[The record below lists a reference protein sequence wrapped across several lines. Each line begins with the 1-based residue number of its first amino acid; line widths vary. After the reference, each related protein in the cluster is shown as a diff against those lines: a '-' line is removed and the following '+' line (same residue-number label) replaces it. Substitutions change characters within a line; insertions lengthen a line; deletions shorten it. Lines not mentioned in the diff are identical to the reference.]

1 MSHRKIAG
9 LLFSVCLA
17 LGFAAAAPANAGDWM
32 FRRSYYSHAPIPG
45 LLDDNPPSRSSYA
58 EPWTGAHSRFA
69 IRGGWRINTFTIQNG
84 TGSID
89 RTYFRDSWFDVN
101 Y

>member
-1 MSHRKIAG
+1 MSQRMIAG
-9 LLFSVCLA
+9 LLFSVCLTWG
-17 LGFAAAAPANAGDWM
+17 LAAASPAHAGDWM

-45 LLDDNPPSRSSYA
+45 LLDDNPPSRTAYS

-89 RTYFRDSWFDVN
+89 RTFFRDSWYDVN

>member
-1 MSHRKIAG
+1 MSLRKIGG
-9 LLFSVCLA
+9 LLCGVCLA
-17 LGFAAAAPANAGDWM
+17 WGLTAAEPAHAGDWM
-32 FRRSYYSHAPIPG
+32 FRRSYYSHSPIPG
-45 LLDDNPPSRSSYA
+45 LLDDSPPSRSSYA

-84 TGSID
+84 TGSVD
-89 RTYFRDSWFDVN
+89 RTFFRDAWYDVN